1 MRLDTKTTAG
11 FRLPNGKAEQF
22 HWDDELRGFGF
33 RLRQRGGR
41 LHRTWIVQY
50 RASGRTRRATL
61 GAAEVLL
68 APEARAAARK
78 LLAGVALGGDPQRER
93 AAERQAQVRTFA
105 AVAAAYLEA
114 RKPELRP
121 ASYRVTALYLTGDY
135 FKPLHSAA
143 ISAIMHADVAAALR
157 AIERERSA
165 ATAAAA
171 RRAVSTFFGWAI
183 AEGLLGER
191 PVNPVIGTRR
201 PADPKPRDRVLTSS
215 ELVAIW
221 NATAGEDDYDKIV
234 RLLMLLG
241 SRASEVGGLR
251 WTELNL
257 DAGTWILP
265 GARSKNR
272 KAHQIVL
279 PAPALEILRTV
290 PRRPGRD
297 HLFGTRV
304 DGFVCWPGKKL
315 TLDRRLGDQVAPWV
329 VHDLRRSAATHMAE
343 LGVAP
348 HIAESVLG
356 HHRQT
361 VATTYNRSRY
371 DREAAAALARWNGHV
386 LALVEGREIGPNVV
400 ALRA

>member
-183 AEGLLGER
+183 R
-191 PVNPVIGTRR
+191 
-201 PADPKPRDRVLTSS
+201 
-215 ELVAIW
+215 
-221 NATAGEDDYDKIV
+221 
-234 RLLMLLG
+234 
-241 SRASEVGGLR
+241 
-251 WTELNL
+251 
-257 DAGTWILP
+257 
-265 GARSKNR
+265 
-272 KAHQIVL
+272 
-279 PAPALEILRTV
+279 
-290 PRRPGRD
+290 
-297 HLFGTRV
+297 
-304 DGFVCWPGKKL
+304 
-315 TLDRRLGDQVAPWV
+315 
-329 VHDLRRSAATHMAE
+329 
-343 LGVAP
+343 
-348 HIAESVLG
+348 
-356 HHRQT
+356 
-361 VATTYNRSRY
+361 
-371 DREAAAALARWNGHV
+371 
-386 LALVEGREIGPNVV
+386 
-400 ALRA
+400 